1 MQDSLD
7 VSPVQSPWASHLV
20 ECSVVTVLKLLIIL
34 RLNLCLVSE
43 VWLDNGTR
51 AWAEEICDVHVCGS
65 LPDFKKY

>member
-43 VWLDNGTR
+43 V
-51 AWAEEICDVHVCGS
+51 
-65 LPDFKKY
+65 